1 MLLLILLAVFGNVS
15 CAGKEP
21 EGDPVIYDGDGM
33 ERLKDDFPEWAR
45 ATYVEESDPLWTA
58 QLDSDR
64 LTLSYDGE
72 EMASVNAF
80 AVMVPEDPYERIGDA
95 VMEKMTFDWPDSERG
110 TCTVVSMSVTHGRL
124 TLALIFGDGNVDM
137 LSFEVPTEEE
147 VTALPEGVT
156 VRAVKLTR
164 HLDYMEPCYSIRDE
178 GDRIVLRMTSDEL
191 YWPDTDPEE
200 EEYTDPQDM
209 EEGFTLSAD
218 QWEKF
223 CDAIVAYNVLSWDGF
238 DGVREDDPEL
248 EMLDGDHSFR
258 LIVLL
263 SDGTLI
269 RAKGEQTFP
278 EHYDEVVTAILELAG
293 SFEN

>member
-1 MLLLILLAVFGNVS
+1 MLLLILLAAFGIVS

-21 EGDPVIYDGDGM
+21 EGDLVIYDGGGM

-64 LTLSYDGE
+64 LTLFYAGE

-80 AVMVPEDPYERIGDA
+80 AVMVPEDPYERVGDA
-95 VMEKMTFDWPDSERG
+95 VMEKMTFDWPDGDRG
-110 TCTVVSMSVTHGRL
+110 TCTVVSMSVTHGKM

-156 VRAVKLTR
+156 IRAVKLTR

-178 GDRIVLRMTSDEL
+178 GDRIVLRMTHDEL

-200 EEYTDPQDM
+200 EEYADPQDM
-209 EEGFTLSAD
+209 EEGFTLSPD
-218 QWEKF
+218 QWEEF
-223 CDAIVAYNVLSWDGF
+223 CDTIVAYNVLSWDGF
-238 DGVREDDPEL
+238 DGVRADAPEL

-258 LIVLL
+258 LTVLL

-269 RAKGEQTFP
+269 RAKGDQTFP

-293 SFEN
+293 SFEH